1 MKTLL
6 SYAAVILGMA
16 LGPGFGPLAQGGTPP
31 ASASGSNDNTFTGIA
46 TAVNA
51 QDKTIKVKQFLF
63 NRTFNLAD
71 NCKIVMPDK
80 SSGSLT
86 DLRPGQKLEVRF
98 EKDRG
103 VLIAY
108 QITRQNLTSTGYIDA
123 INASGKLLVLRNGLL
138 REHFVLSKDCTV
150 TVEGGKAGSPDELKP
165 GQTVLVNYEEQNDNK
180 VVRSIER
187 QGAMFSGTVEIIDS
201 DNRIV
206 RARTPLGT
214 KKFNLANGCKIVV
227 NGQVGDRLNR
237 LGLGDQVVL
246 CYDDVNGVLVANW
259 ISRENG
265 SSSKAA
271 QESNRDTSSHS
282 VPPGS

>member
-1 MKTLL
+1 
-6 SYAAVILGMA
+6 MA

-31 ASASGSNDNTFTGIA
+31 ASTSGSNDNTFTGMA
-46 TAVNA
+46 TAVNP
-51 QDKTIKVKQFLF
+51 QDKTIKVKQFLM
-63 NRTFNLAD
+63 NRTFNVAD

-80 SSGSLT
+80 STGSLT
-86 DLRPGQKLEVRF
+86 DLRPGQKLEVQF

-108 QITRQNLTSTGYIDA
+108 QITRQNLTSAGYIDV
-123 INASGKLLVLRNGLL
+123 INPPGKLLVLKSGLL
-138 REHFVLSKDCTV
+138 HDHFVLSKDCTV
-150 TVEGGKAGSPDELKP
+150 TVEGGKSGSLDELKP
-165 GQTVLVNYEEQNDNK
+165 GQTVSVNYEEQNDNK

-187 QGAMFSGTVEIIDS
+187 QGALFSGTLEIIDS

-227 NGQVGDRLNR
+227 NGKVDTHLNQ

-259 ISRENG
+259 ISRENASS

-271 QESNRDTSSHS
+271 QESNRDTSSHP